1 MSGPR
6 PLGSAEA
13 LPQAALTGRGRR
25 CCRLMATGLS
35 NPEIVVSCRA
45 IPETVKTHFGNVLT
59 KLGTQN
65 RAHPMVI
72 AYETGTTMPGVTD

>member
-1 MSGPR
+1 
-6 PLGSAEA
+6 
-13 LPQAALTGRGRR
+13 
-25 CCRLMATGLS
+25 MATGLS
-35 NPEIVVSCRA
+35 NPEIAVSCRA

-65 RAHPMVI
+65 RTHPMVI